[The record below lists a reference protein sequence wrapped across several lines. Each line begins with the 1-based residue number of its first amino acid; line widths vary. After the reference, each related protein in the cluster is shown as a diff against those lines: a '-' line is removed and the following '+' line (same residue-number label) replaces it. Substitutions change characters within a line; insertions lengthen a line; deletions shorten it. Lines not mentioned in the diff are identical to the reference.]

1 MASFIKRGSINRPIT
16 TISRKKKMNTRIIN
30 HDEAVKDLMAERYLL
45 GELNAAERE
54 AYELHLFSCD
64 ACFEQVK
71 VGTEFVTHLRHIGTE
86 DPQAPLAPGFMGR
99 LMTNARQPLPVTMF
113 GLLLMV
119 GGFAIH
125 QSSEISYLKEPRAE
139 VRSVLTG
146 IAHGSSETNLIK
158 VSKKSA
164 LSLNVEYTP
173 KGEFISYRAQ
183 VLSSSGKA
191 LHTVA
196 LPETQV
202 GTTASIALPAD
213 ALRPG
218 QYSIVV
224 FGRRSDG
231 TQEEVG
237 RGVFELQFTDN

>member
-1 MASFIKRGSINRPIT
+1 
-16 TISRKKKMNTRIIN
+16 MNTRTIN
-30 HDEAVKDLMAERYLL
+30 HEEAVKDLMAERYLL
-45 GELNAAERE
+45 GELNAVDRE
-54 AYELHLFSCD
+54 AYELHLFSCN

-86 DPQAPLAPGFMGR
+86 DPKAPLAPGFMGR
-99 LMTNARQPLPVTMF
+99 LMANARQPIPVTMF

-119 GGFAIH
+119 GGFSVH
-125 QSSEISYLKEPRAE
+125 QSLEISHLKEPRAE
-139 VRSVLTG
+139 VRSVLVG
-146 IAHGSSETNLIK
+146 IAHGSSDTSLLK
-158 VSKKSA
+158 VPRNSA
-164 LSLNVEYTP
+164 LSLGVEYAP
-173 KGEFISYRAQ
+173 KGDFISYQAQ
-183 VLSSSGKA
+183 VLSSSGKV

-196 LPETQV
+196 FPETQV

-213 ALRPG
+213 ALRSG

-237 RGVFELQFTDN
+237 RGVFELQFTD

>member
-1 MASFIKRGSINRPIT
+1 
-16 TISRKKKMNTRIIN
+16 MNTRIIN

-71 VGTEFVTHLRHIGTE
+71 VGTEFVTHLRHIGTD
-86 DPQAPLAPGFMGR
+86 DPQPPVPGFMGR
-99 LMTNARQPLPVTMF
+99 LMANVRQPLPVTMF

-119 GGFAIH
+119 GGFSVH
-125 QSSEISYLKEPRAE
+125 QNLEISYLKEPRVE
-139 VRSVLTG
+139 VRSTLTG
-146 IAHGSSETNLIK
+146 IAHGSSDVKSITVPRN
-158 VSKKSA
+158 SA
-164 LSLNVEYTP
+164 LSLNVDYTP
-173 KGEFISYRAQ
+173 RGEFISYRAQ
-183 VLSSSGKA
+183 VLSSSGKV
-191 LHTVA
+191 LHTVVF
-196 LPETQV
+196 PETQV
-202 GTTASIALPAD
+202 GTTASIAFPAD

-218 QYSIVV
+218 QYSMVV

-237 RGVFELQFTDN
+237 RGVFELQFTGN

>member
-1 MASFIKRGSINRPIT
+1 
-16 TISRKKKMNTRIIN
+16 MNTRTIN

-45 GELNAAERE
+45 GKLNAADRE
-54 AYELHLFSCD
+54 AYELHLFSCN

-86 DPQAPLAPGFMGR
+86 DPKAPLAPGFMGR
-99 LMTNARQPLPVTMF
+99 FMANARQPIPVTMF

-125 QSSEISYLKEPRAE
+125 QNSEISYLKEPRVE
-139 VRSVLTG
+139 VRSTLTG
-146 IAHGSSETNLIK
+146 IAHGSSDITPVN
-158 VSKKSA
+158 VPRNSA
-164 LSLNVEYTP
+164 LSLNVDYTP
-173 KGEFISYRAQ
+173 KGEFISYRVQ
-183 VLSSSGKA
+183 VLSNSGKV

-202 GTTASIALPAD
+202 GTTASIVLPAD

-218 QYSIVV
+218 EYSIVV

-237 RGVFELQFTDN
+237 RGVFELQFTGN

>member
-1 MASFIKRGSINRPIT
+1 
-16 TISRKKKMNTRIIN
+16 MNTRIIN

-45 GELNAAERE
+45 GELNAGERE

-71 VGTEFVTHLRHIGTE
+71 VGTEFVTHLRHIGTV

-99 LMTNARQPLPVTMF
+99 FMSKARQPLPVTMF
-113 GLLLMV
+113 GLLLLV
-119 GGFAIH
+119 GGFSIH
-125 QSSEISYLKEPRAE
+125 QNSEISNLKEPRAE
-139 VRSVLTG
+139 VRSLLTG
-146 IAHGSSETNLIK
+146 IAHGSSDANTIN
-158 VSKKSA
+158 VPRNSA
-164 LSLNVEYTP
+164 LSLAVDYAP
-173 KGEFISYRAQ
+173 KGEFISYRVQ
-183 VLSSSGKA
+183 VLSGSGKV

-196 LPETQV
+196 LPENQV

-218 QYSIVV
+218 KYSMVV

-237 RGVFELQFTDN
+237 RGVFELQFTGN

>member
-1 MASFIKRGSINRPIT
+1 
-16 TISRKKKMNTRIIN
+16 
-30 HDEAVKDLMAERYLL
+30 
-45 GELNAAERE
+45 
-54 AYELHLFSCD
+54 
-64 ACFEQVK
+64 
-71 VGTEFVTHLRHIGTE
+71 
-86 DPQAPLAPGFMGR
+86 
-99 LMTNARQPLPVTMF
+99 MF
-113 GLLLMV
+113 GLLLVV
-119 GGFAIH
+119 GGFATYQH
-125 QSSEISYLKEPRAE
+125 SENSHLKEPRAE
-139 VRSVLTG
+139 IRSVLTG

-158 VSKKSA
+158 VSRNSA

-183 VLSSSGKA
+183 ILSSSGKA
-191 LHTVA
+191 LHAVA
-196 LPETQV
+196 LPATQV

-237 RGVFELQFTDN
+237 RGVFELQFTD